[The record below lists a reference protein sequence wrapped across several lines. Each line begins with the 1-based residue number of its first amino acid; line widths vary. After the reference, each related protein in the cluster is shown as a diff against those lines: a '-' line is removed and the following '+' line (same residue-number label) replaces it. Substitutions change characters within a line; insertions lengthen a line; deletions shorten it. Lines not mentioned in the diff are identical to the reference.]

1 MVLAAFGGKLLLFVA
16 LHCNVLLLFVLFP
29 VRVIKVVFVTA
40 MLVMFAD
47 SRYQVMVGAGAALL
61 LTTHL
66 TSS

>member
-1 MVLAAFGGKLLLFVA
+1 MVFAVFGGLLLLFVA

-29 VRVIKVVFVTA
+29 VRVMKVVFVTA
-40 MLVMFAD
+40 MLVMFTD